1 MKKTHLALSALVFL
15 FACLFCSTAFAQ
27 ADATGVIVRG
37 GLTVPIFQG
46 ASVSI
51 AGDEG
56 FGALTAVGPGI
67 DLAFGYRWA
76 YFGLLLEQQFAAI
89 IATDD
94 AFKARWKEG
103 EDPIIKKMM
112 LHSTV
117 QLSSSWKNI
126 FLLVP
131 HA

>member
-56 FGALTAVGPGI
+56 FGSLTAVGPGI
-67 DLAFGYRWA
+67 DLAFRNEGIRHRQSGGV
-76 YFGLLLEQQFAAI
+76 FGA
-89 IATDD
+89 
-94 AFKARWKEG
+94 
-103 EDPIIKKMM
+103 
-112 LHSTV
+112 V
-117 QLSSSWKNI
+117 QGRE
-126 FLLVP
+126 VRRR
-131 HA
+131 